1 MQCYT
6 FVVVFDF
13 HQEADKIEDLE
24 RGEKKYVILLSYFDR
39 SSSCVVQH
47 TSLFLHKLTFTHC

>member
-1 MQCYT
+1 VTVQCYT

-47 TSLFLHKLTFTHC
+47 TSLFLHKL